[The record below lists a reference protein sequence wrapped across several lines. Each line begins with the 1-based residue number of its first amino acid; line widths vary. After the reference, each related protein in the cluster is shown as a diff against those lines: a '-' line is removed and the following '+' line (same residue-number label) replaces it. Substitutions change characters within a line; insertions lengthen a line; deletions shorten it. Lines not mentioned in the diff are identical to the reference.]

1 MADDFATGTRAALA
15 GGTTMVVELVDS
27 AAEQSVADA
36 LEEWRE
42 DAEQNSYCDYAFKVN
57 SGQFGCS

>member
-1 MADDFATGTRAALA
+1 
-15 GGTTMVVELVDS
+15 MVVELVDP

-42 DAEQNSYCDYAFKVN
+42 DAEQNSYCNYAFKVN
-57 SGQFGCS
+57 SGQFGCNKHIRK